1 MNERV
6 QAVIDQV
13 RYFVGGRQDALALP
27 RAAAKFVHAVVVAG
41 KARRALEIGTSY
53 GYSTLWIAAGLA
65 EGGELVTIDRSADK
79 HAYVRERLAEA
90 GLEDRV
96 TFRTGVALDVLRDI
110 RSPVD
115 FVLNDADK
123 EHCREYF
130 ELIAPHLSPGA
141 AFVTDNTLTHPGPLG
156 DFLDYLRH
164 LPGYVSTPVPLGNG
178 MEMTVKTG

>member
-1 MNERV
+1 MTDRV
-6 QAVIDQV
+6 QAVIEQV
-13 RYFVGGRQDALALP
+13 RYFVGGRDDAMPLP
-27 RAAAKFVHAVVVAG
+27 PAAAKFVHAVVVAG
-41 KARRALEIGTSY
+41 KARRCLEIGTSY

-65 EGGELVTIDRSADK
+65 EGGELVTIDANAHK
-79 HAYVRERLAEA
+79 HDYVRERLAEA
-90 GLEDRV
+90 GLADRV

-110 RSPVD
+110 AGPFD

-130 ELIAPHLSPGA
+130 EWIAPHLSPGA

-156 DFLDYLRH
+156 EFLDYLRH
-164 LPGYVSTPVPLGNG
+164 LPGYVSTAVPIGNG